1 MLKFLHHH
9 YLNRY
14 HGVYRS
20 AKKLFVF
27 DLALLSL
34 TLAMIAGNLF
44 LFFWKPSLTGLIELS
59 MTLGNERIKSGEE
72 VIVTVSYTNHSKINL
87 KEASLG
93 LRLPEGFI
101 INRDKTPTDVFSDQ
115 SIFTSVK
122 ELGAGASGQA
132 SVYGSFWT
140 EPNEDA
146 LIIANLSY
154 RPENKSSRE
163 QKLSSLI
170 TKLPESVLSGYLKF
184 PSSAFARAPIKF
196 SYTIKNSGNR
206 EIKDI
211 YILTSKRDEVM
222 LNEDLVSI
230 PPNGS
235 KTIEG
240 QFTAPSQTGYHTF
253 EIATAIS
260 YQNSKIFQTKN
271 IQEFQIFSPQINS
284 AVKLIS
290 PPPYAEP
297 GQIIPVEASW
307 KNNSGI
313 KLQNLSLHLTSNLQG
328 IVDWKKT
335 AQENHAKT
343 EANGVFFDGQSRTSL
358 SNGNPESNDVF
369 GVKIY
374 LLPKFNLP
382 QTENAKLEIFPIMKA
397 EAPEISDQAFSQE
410 GSRVSLPLATELN
423 FNSIE
428 ARYYTNEGDQLGRGS
443 LPPQVGKMTKYW
455 IFVKVINTTNAV
467 DNPSF
472 STSLPDGVEFSGKQ
486 STTIGPQLKYNNSSR
501 TISWSY
507 DSLPANSQTGLYF
520 EVAVTPTAS
529 QIGKNIQLTNS
540 LSFSATDSFVGKK
553 FNLSHT
559 PINNILNRNDRGFS
573 LGSKVV
579 P

>member
-14 HGVYRS
+14 HGVYRN
-20 AKKLFVF
+20 AKKLFIF
-27 DLALLSL
+27 DLALLFLAL
-34 TLAMIAGNLF
+34 TMIAGNLF

-59 MTLGNERIKSGEE
+59 VTLGNERIKSGEE
-72 VIVTVSYTNHSKINL
+72 IIVTVNYTNHSKINL

-101 INRDKTPTDVFSDQ
+101 INRDKTPTDIFSDQ

-122 ELGAGASGQA
+122 ELNAGASGQA
-132 SVYGSFWT
+132 SIYGSFWT
-140 EPNEDA
+140 EPNEEA
-146 LIIANLSY
+146 RIIANLSY
-154 RPENKSSRE
+154 RPENKNSRE

-170 TKLPESVLSGYLKF
+170 TKLPESVLSGKLEF
-184 PSSAFARAPIKF
+184 PSSAFARAPITF

-211 YILTSKRDEVM
+211 YILTSKRDEVT
-222 LNEDLVSI
+222 LNEDIVSI

-240 QFTAPSQTGYHTF
+240 KFTAPSQPGYHTF

-284 AVKLIS
+284 AVKLINPS
-290 PPPYAEP
+290 LYAEP
-297 GQIIPVEASW
+297 GQIIPVEVSW
-307 KNNSGI
+307 KNNNGI
-313 KLQNLSLHLTSNLQG
+313 TLQNLSLHVTSNLQG
-328 IVDWKKT
+328 IIDWKKT

-343 EANGVFFDGQSRTSL
+343 EANGIFFDGQSRTSL
-358 SNGNPESNDVF
+358 SNGNPKSNDAF

-397 EAPEISDQAFSQE
+397 EAPEISNQAFSQE
-410 GSRVSLPLATELN
+410 GSRVSLPLATEVN
-423 FNSIE
+423 FNNIE

-486 STTIGPQLKYNNSSR
+486 STTIGPQLKYNSSSR

-529 QIGKNIQLTNS
+529 QIEKNIQLTNS

-553 FNLSHT
+553 FNLSHS